1 MLTQAVFLLGRQ
13 GSGAGNERR
22 GTSEALR
29 PVGGVPFIRGLLDEV
44 ARFGVDDMVLIARG
58 EAGALK
64 PFLAENL
71 DRPYRIRGVV
81 APQGLPCV
89 GHVGGGALVPTRSQ
103 PEFMVVGQFDVA
115 VKNRELGIAGF
126 CPEGLGPRHATSHA
140 DRVVVEQQNLG
151 HFLAAQAVEQL
162 VPAARR

>member
-29 PVGGVPFIRGLLDEV
+29 LVGGVPFIRRLLDEV

-81 APQGLPCV
+81 APQGRPCV
-89 GHVGGGALVPTRSQ
+89 GHVGGGALCRRAHS
-103 PEFMVVGQFDVA
+103 
-115 VKNRELGIAGF
+115 R
-126 CPEGLGPRHATSHA
+126 
-140 DRVVVEQQNLG
+140 NLW
-151 HFLAAQAVEQL
+151 
-162 VPAARR
+162 